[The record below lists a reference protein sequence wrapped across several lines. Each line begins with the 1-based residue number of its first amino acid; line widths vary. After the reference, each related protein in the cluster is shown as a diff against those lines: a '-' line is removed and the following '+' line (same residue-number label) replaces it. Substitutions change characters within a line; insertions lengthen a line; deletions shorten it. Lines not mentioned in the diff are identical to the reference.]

1 MKSTA
6 ETRAGSPPRRIWTP
20 FSQLCFGPAWN
31 LRGVRLR
38 HLIARVWNAAIADR
52 LFGHA
57 AELGFYFLFALFPT
71 LFCASAIIGLV
82 LQSGPAIQIRLLNHL
97 ALVVPAS
104 ALNAVLGSFNE
115 IVRAASTGKITF
127 GLIVAI
133 WSASSGIS
141 ALQDTL
147 NAVHK
152 LNETRSYLHARVQ
165 AIGLTAIAIVISITA
180 LAAVGLGDYMSVFAR
195 LHVVDTGVAAVFSV
209 TARVIGWTVAAA
221 FVALLISAIYYW
233 APNWQE
239 PKWHLL
245 TPGAGIAILGWFV
258 YSVGFRF
265 YLSRWNNYTIT
276 YGSLGVLIILMTWF
290 YATGLMLLVGAEVD
304 SVLRSCEVE
313 PCATPLSDSAGN
325 SVDKTG

>member
-1 MKSTA
+1 M
-6 ETRAGSPPRRIWTP
+6 
-20 FSQLCFGPAWN
+20 
-31 LRGVRLR
+31 RGVRLR

-82 LQSGPAIQIRLLNHL
+82 LQSGSAIQIRLLNHL

-104 ALNAVLGSFNE
+104 ALNAVLSSFNE

-152 LNETRSYLHARVQ
+152 LKETRSYLFARVQ

-180 LAAVGLGDYMSVFAR
+180 LASVALGDYMSAFAR
-195 LHVVDTGVAAVFSV
+195 QHVVDIGAATAFSI
-209 TARVIGWTVAAA
+209 TARVIGWTIAAA

-233 APNWQE
+233 APNWQY
-239 PKWHLL
+239 PRWHLL
-245 TPGAGIAILGWFV
+245 TPGTGFAISGWFI
-258 YSVGFRF
+258 YSVAFRF
-265 YLSRWNNYTIT
+265 YLSRWNNYTLT
-276 YGSLGVLIILMTWF
+276 YGSLGVVIILMTWF
-290 YATGLMLLVGAEVD
+290 YATGLMLLLGAEID

-313 PCATPLSDSAGN
+313 SGVMPSAEA
-325 SVDKTG
+325 STEELP